1 MLRYVYCPIENGV
14 YDPEFIVFD
23 RIEDI
28 KDFTLEYAV
37 LDALSL
43 EYYFS
48 IEFH

>member
-1 MLRYVYCPIENGV
+1 MKKYVFSPIF
-14 YDPEFIVFD
+14 YDGYDTEILYD
-23 RIEDI
+23 TIEDI
-28 KDFTLEYAV
+28 TDFTHDYAV